1 MYSGIIQNMVGFS
14 PVDNATSHGFAAI
27 QVLLLLPI
35 TIIAAI
41 SSEGDDDDDHDLL
54 GFWTFD
60 VAGWETVVASSV
72 VPTLS

>member
-1 MYSGIIQNMVGFS
+1 MYLGVIRNIVGFVL
-14 PVDNATSHGFAAI
+14 VDNATSDGFVAI

-35 TIIAAI
+35 MVIAAM
-41 SSEGDDDDDHDLL
+41 SSEGYDDDDHDMF